1 MPAWLEV
8 GLDGLSNIHES
19 TPEMY
24 VPASDFLK
32 AEEQLIQG
40 IVFFFFFKYI
50 VFHWFLNPIKP

>member
-32 AEEQLIQG
+32 AEGQLIQG
-40 IVFFFFFKYI
+40 IVFFFFF
-50 VFHWFLNPIKP
+50 FNTLFSTGFLTL

>member
-40 IVFFFFFKYI
+40 IVFFFFLNTLFSTG
-50 VFHWFLNPIKP
+50 FLTL